1 MNDFMNTN
9 SSVRTMSGDLATVAG
24 GAAMSVSRG
33 ILATQGIRLSS
44 IVGDLGLQGF
54 ATKTQAAEQIVMK
67 QDKPEGSWHPAVT
80 YVATDAFAAEAGVN
94 PVHLLPAARRPR
106 NIHLAT
112 VIMSRHRSRLR

>member
-24 GAAMSVSRG
+24 VAVMSVSRG
-33 ILATQGIRLSS
+33 ILATQGIRLSGF
-44 IVGDLGLQGF
+44 VGDLGLQGF

-67 QDKPEGSWHPAVT
+67 QDKPEGSWHQAAT
-80 YVATDAFAAEAGVN
+80 YVAAAFAAETGVD
-94 PVHLLPAARRPR
+94 PVHLLSAARRPR

-112 VIMSRHRSRLR
+112 VIKSRHRSRLR